1 MATRSEYSE
10 EFKRDAIRLQ
20 ETSGKSVGAIEQ
32 ELGLS
37 HNLLR
42 QWRKRY
48 QVNRVTDALERSEV
62 EQLKA
67 ELRQTKRE
75 LEITR
80 QERDILKKQYGFS
93 RRMRGNEIPGCRRLE
108 DAFPVNRLCEVLDVS
123 ESGYYA
129 WLNRPLS
136 QREQANRGLGE
147 RIQAIWQRFRGRY
160 GAPRI
165 HAELQAEGEVVG
177 HNRVARLMQHLG
189 LRGKG
194 SGKHQPFTTQSRS
207 PI

>member
-1 MATRSEYSE
+1 MATRSQYSE

-42 QWRKRY
+42 QWKKRY
-48 QVNRVTDALERSEV
+48 QVNGMTDALERSEI

-80 QERDILKKQYGFS
+80 QERDKKKQCRFS
-93 RRMRGNEIPGCRRLE
+93 RRMCGNEIPRCCRL
-108 DAFPVNRLCEVLDVS
+108 
-123 ESGYYA
+123 
-129 WLNRPLS
+129 
-136 QREQANRGLGE
+136 
-147 RIQAIWQRFRGRY
+147 
-160 GAPRI
+160 
-165 HAELQAEGEVVG
+165 
-177 HNRVARLMQHLG
+177 
-189 LRGKG
+189 
-194 SGKHQPFTTQSRS
+194 
-207 PI
+207 